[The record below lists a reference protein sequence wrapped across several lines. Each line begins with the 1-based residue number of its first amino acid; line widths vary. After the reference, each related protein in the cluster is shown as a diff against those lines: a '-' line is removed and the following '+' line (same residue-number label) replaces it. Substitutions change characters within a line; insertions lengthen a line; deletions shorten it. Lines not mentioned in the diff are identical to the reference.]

1 MSDKQKAEGTQD
13 RVTIDTSKDRIK
25 GVVSLDKAV
34 VATIAGM
41 AAQKVE
47 GVYALG
53 KSRLFSF
60 GDDPARGVGAEV
72 GKTQAALDLELVIE
86 YGHDIKK
93 VAREVR
99 QRIAQ
104 QVELMAGRE
113 VVEVNIDVI
122 DIKLPEEQEP
132 PKKRPRVE

>member
-1 MSDKQKAEGTQD
+1 MSEKKKLQDEG
-13 RVTIDTSKDRIK
+13 RVTIDTSQDRIK
-25 GVVSLDKAV
+25 GTVSMDANV
-34 VATIAGM
+34 VATIAGL
-41 AAQKVE
+41 AAQKID
-47 GVYALG
+47 GVHSLG

-72 GKTQAALDLELVIE
+72 GEKQAALDLEVVIE
-86 YGHDIKK
+86 YGYDIKK

-122 DIKLPEEQEP
+122 DIKLPEEEKP
-132 PKKRPRVE
+132 VKKGRVE

>member
-1 MSDKQKAEGTQD
+1 MTAEKKKPAEEG

-25 GVVSLDKAV
+25 GTVSMDSGV
-34 VATIAGM
+34 VATIAGL

-47 GVYALG
+47 GVHSLG

-60 GDDPARGVGAEV
+60 GEDPARGVGAEV
-72 GKTQAALDLELVIE
+72 GERQAALDLEIVIE
-86 YGHDIKK
+86 YGYDIRK
-93 VAREVR
+93 VSREVR

-122 DIKLPEEQEP
+122 DIKLPEEKP
-132 PKKRPRVE
+132 VKRGRVE